1 MCLLLGLIGFCFVL
15 LAPVAYWSG
24 GGFGVAELSVAALLS
39 LVSGAAALGAMY
51 QMQRIQQPL
60 LGMLLAMAIRMTP
73 PLILCL
79 GLAVSGRGNEF
90 FGFICYLLV
99 FFLVSLAIET
109 YLSVQ
114 LANSHA

>member
-1 MCLLLGLIGFCFVL
+1 MGLIGACFVM

-24 GGFGVAELSVAALLS
+24 GGFGLAELAAAALLS
-39 LVSGAAALGAMY
+39 LLSGAAALGAMY

-60 LGMLLAMAIRMTP
+60 LGMLLAMMIRMTP

-79 GLAVSGRGNEF
+79 GLALSGRRDEF
-90 FGFICYLLV
+90 FGFACYLLI

-114 LANSHA
+114 LAPPHA